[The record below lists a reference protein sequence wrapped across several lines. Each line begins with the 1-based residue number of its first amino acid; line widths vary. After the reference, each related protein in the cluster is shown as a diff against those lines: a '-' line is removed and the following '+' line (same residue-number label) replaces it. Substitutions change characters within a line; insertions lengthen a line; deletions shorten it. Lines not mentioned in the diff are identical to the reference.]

1 MMVLYSAIASN
12 TLIWSNGGQ
21 MVVKWWSNGGQMV
34 VKWWSN
40 GGQMVVKW
48 WSNGGQM
55 MTSHYKHNQSIMF
68 QPIFFLYFI
77 YFGS

>member
-12 TLIWSNGGQ
+12 TLMRLGDGQ

-40 GGQMVVKW
+40 GGQMVVK
-48 WSNGGQM
+48 
-55 MTSHYKHNQSIMF
+55 
-68 QPIFFLYFI
+68 
-77 YFGS
+77 

>member
-1 MMVLYSAIASN
+1 
-12 TLIWSNGGQ
+12 

-55 MTSHYKHNQSIMF
+55 VVKWCLIQVRSTIKAQY
-68 QPIFFLYFI
+68 PTGLYYI
-77 YFGS
+77 LYTAVINELLK